1 VTLAV
6 RTLDPITTEIVRS
19 AFSAAA
25 DEMNA
30 TLIRSAYT
38 PIIYEMKDC
47 SVALMDAEHRLLGQS
62 AGLPIFL
69 GNLEIC
75 TRLTEE
81 LYGREG
87 WRPGDVWIMND
98 SYMTGTHLNDMTVF
112 GPIFIDEELTGFAAC
127 RAHWLDVGAKDPG
140 GPMDSTE
147 IFQEGIR
154 LGPTKIVD
162 GGLQRRDVTDLLGRN
177 SRFGYPAVGD
187 LGAQIA
193 CVRIGQRRL
202 EAIAAKYGKET
213 IEAARDEIFAQ
224 TERLERAAV
233 AAIPDG
239 AYRAEGCIDNDGNS
253 DEPVWVRL
261 AIEIRGDEMT
271 IDLGES
277 DDARLGPVNCG
288 EAQAISACRVA
299 YKLLINP
306 DNPPN
311 GGAFRPLKVNVRRGS
326 VLGAEEPFPCQWYF
340 TPLGL
345 LIDLVVKAL
354 AEVLPDQAAG
364 ASYGD
369 SMVIGIAG
377 VDHRNGLPWF
387 DLEPTVGGWGAWHG
401 SDGEDGL
408 INNVNGSLKDL
419 PIEVL
424 ETKYPMRMTH
434 YGFRPDSGGAGRW
447 RGGNGVI
454 REYTLDGEEA
464 ELFLWF
470 ERSVTP
476 AWGLFGGRDAT
487 PPAVVLNPGR
497 DDQRWLLKASRVVVR
512 RGDVIRTMTGGGG
525 GFGKPSERADED
537 VARDVRDRHVTT
549 QAAREVYGSDV
560 QGGSLGDQGG
570 TR

>member
-1 VTLAV
+1 MAV

-47 SVALMDAEHRLLGQS
+47 SVALLDGDHRVLGQS

-81 LYGREG
+81 MYGRDG
-87 WRPGDVWIMND
+87 WQPGDVWIMND

-112 GPIFIDEELTGFAAC
+112 GPIFVDDKLTGFAAC

-147 IFQEGIR
+147 IYQEGIR
-154 LGPTKIVD
+154 LGPMKVVE
-162 GGLQRRDVTDLLGRN
+162 GGRQRPDVTDLLGRN

-193 CVRIGQRRL
+193 CVRTGQLRL
-202 EAIAAKYGKET
+202 QAIVAKYGVG
-213 IEAARDEIFAQ
+213 IVEAARDEVFAQ

-239 AYRAEGCIDNDGNS
+239 VYTAEGCIDNDGTN
-253 DEPVWVRL
+253 DEPVFVRL
-261 AIEIRGDEMT
+261 SVEIHGEEMT

-277 DDARLGPVNCG
+277 DDARWGPVNCG

-311 GGAFRPLKVNVRRGS
+311 GGAFRPLTVKVRRGS
-326 VLGAEEPFPCQWYF
+326 LLGAVEPYPCQWYF

-354 AEVLPDQAAG
+354 AEVLPEQAAG

-377 VDHRNGLPWF
+377 LDPRTGRPWF
-387 DLEPTVGGWGAWHG
+387 DLEPTVGGWGAWQG

-424 ETKYPMRMTH
+424 ETKFPMRMPH
-434 YGFRPDSGGAGRW
+434 YGFRPDSGGHGRW

-454 REYTLDGEEA
+454 REYTIDCDQA
-464 ELFLWF
+464 QLFLWF
-470 ERSVTP
+470 ERSKTT
-476 AWGLFGGRDAT
+476 AWGLFGGGAAT
-487 PPAVVLNPGR
+487 PPTVLLNPGTER
-497 DDQRWLLKASRVVVR
+497 EQPMLKASRVALK

-525 GFGKPSERADED
+525 GFGEPRRRDPHAVRRDLENGHVSEQ
-537 VARDVRDRHVTT
+537 V
-549 QAAREVYGSDV
+549 AREVYGIGVESEGKE
-560 QGGSLGDQGG
+560 Q
-570 TR
+570 RE

>member
-1 VTLAV
+1 MAV
-6 RTLDPITTEIVRS
+6 STLDPITTEIIRS

-38 PIIYEMKDC
+38 PVIYEMKDC
-47 SVALMDAEHRLLGQS
+47 SVALLDDEHRVLGQS

-81 LYGREG
+81 MYGREG
-87 WRPGDVWIMND
+87 WEPGDVWIMND

-112 GPIFIDEELTGFAAC
+112 GPIFVADELSGFAAC

-140 GPMDSTE
+140 GPMDSTD
-147 IFQEGIR
+147 IYQEGIR
-154 LGPTKIVD
+154 LGPVKVVEAGT
-162 GGLQRRDVTDLLGRN
+162 QRRDVTDLLGRN
-177 SRFGYPAVGD
+177 SRFSYPAVGD

-193 CVRIGQRRL
+193 CVRTGQRRL
-202 EAIAAKYGKET
+202 EAILTKYGKAT
-213 IEAARDEIFAQ
+213 IEAARDDIFAQ

-233 AAIPDG
+233 GAIPDG
-239 AYRAEGCIDNDGNS
+239 VYRAEGCLDNDGS
-253 DEPVWVRL
+253 SEEPVWVRL
-261 AIEIRGDEMT
+261 TVEISGEEMT
-271 IDLGES
+271 IDLSES
-277 DDARLGPVNCG
+277 DDARGGPVNCG
-288 EAQAISACRVA
+288 DAQAISACRVA

-311 GGAFRPLKVNVRRGS
+311 GGGFRPLTVKVRRGS
-326 VLGAEEPFPCQWYF
+326 MLGAEEPYPCQWYF

-354 AEVLPDQAAG
+354 AEVLPEQAAG

-377 VDHRNGLPWF
+377 IDDRNARPWF
-387 DLEPTVGGWGAWHG
+387 DLEPTVGGWGAWQG

-434 YGFRPDSGGAGRW
+434 YGFRADSGGAGRW
-447 RGGNGVI
+447 RGGNGIV
-454 REYTLDGEEA
+454 REYTVDCEQA
-464 ELFLWF
+464 HVSLWF
-470 ERSVTP
+470 ERSKTP
-476 AWGLFGGRDAT
+476 AWGLFGGGDAV
-487 PPAVVLNPGR
+487 PPIVVLNPGTDR
-497 DDQRWLLKASRVVVR
+497 EEQLLKASRHGLQ

-525 GFGKPSERADED
+525 GFGNPRDRLSDD
-537 VARDVRDRHVTT
+537 VRRDVRNGHVTLE
-549 QAAREVYGSDV
+549 AARLVYGV
-560 QGGSLGDQGG
+560 EVHTEGKE
-570 TR
+570 